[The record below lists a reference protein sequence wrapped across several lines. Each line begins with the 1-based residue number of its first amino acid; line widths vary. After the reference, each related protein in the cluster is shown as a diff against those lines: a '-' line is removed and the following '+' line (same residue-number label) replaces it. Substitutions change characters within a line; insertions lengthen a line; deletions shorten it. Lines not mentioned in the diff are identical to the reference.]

1 MNEFIKIL
9 LSLSA
14 SGTLLLLLI
23 LGLKPLYKNRFSKR
37 WQYYI
42 WIVVALRF
50 LLPFTPDT
58 TIIGSLFEKFDTAT
72 ITNEIP
78 TNPNVPVP
86 ADTGNSKAEP
96 IQTNREVTTAAM
108 REPFNKYVCLFFIWS
123 ALALVLFVRKVTVY
137 QGFIQYIKAGNK
149 EVSDVKTLN
158 LLSDCEEKLNIKTR
172 VELSCNSLIASP
184 MLIGFF
190 RPRIILPIG
199 ELEDKELSYIF
210 VHELIHYKQRDMF
223 YKWLIQI
230 VVCVHWFNPFVYLL
244 EREVNKSC
252 ELSCDEKVIS
262 VLDDTARREYGDT
275 LISFLK
281 SNNLYKSSLAS
292 VTLTEGAEQLKERLG
307 AIMKFRKKSKVIIAI
322 TTIFTVAVCVCFFVT
337 GAYAAPSVANEKK
350 LFMEAATDIYGNDE
364 EKKQFTEIITA
375 SGEMIGIIDNNKE
388 IERFVKQLDIESW
401 NDMEQLP
408 EDIDLVY
415 SYISYEVIDEPI
427 FLQDGKQ
434 LVNMSTLEFYI
445 SSKGEYIIRDYNQEI
460 ETIARISE
468 KAGQFLNAPEDLEL
482 NKNITAKDILNGWGL
497 DFYVPNSDIEKTDD
511 IENVRYYQG
520 ETSFTEKELRKTS
533 NEQKI
538 QFYGADKNTLLN
550 EIDDISEIAQYL
562 NGLALDRWEYVDDA
576 PNPEEVECQIVRFML
591 SRHSNEKE
599 LKEMD
604 TQILYKS
611 GGNYY
616 IEEIISGEYS
626 DRGEF
631 ITYYQV
637 SEEIAKYILSYI
649 ETYDRNRTQEQ
660 SEQRMEEQDVSDDEN
675 SIFEMELDKYYDDT
689 DPFVNERLFCV
700 SEDISTLKS
709 EISFQMDGKNGIVE
723 IKDNETDEL
732 IWTNTWNENIENDT
746 FTISLNNILKENEYV
761 IRFVGTEINY
771 AKIKVV
777 FESDLVQERERP
789 RKSN

>member
-1 MNEFIKIL
+1 MSEFIKIL
-9 LSLSA
+9 LSLSV
-14 SGTLLLLLI
+14 SGALLLLLI
-23 LGLKPLYKNRFSKR
+23 LGLKPLYKNKFSKR

-58 TIIGSLFEKFDTAT
+58 TIIGSLFEKFDTTA

-96 IQTNREVTTAAM
+96 IQTNREITTAAM

-149 EVSDVKTLN
+149 EVSDIKILN

-172 VELSCNSLIASP
+172 VELSCNPLIASP

-190 RPRIILPIG
+190 RPRIILPVG

-244 EREVNKSC
+244 EKEVNKSC

-262 VLDDTARREYGDT
+262 ILNEKAKREYGDT

-307 AIMKFRKKSKVIIAI
+307 AIMKFRKKSKAIIAI
-322 TTIFTVAVCVCFFVT
+322 TAIFTAAVCVCFFVT
-337 GAYAAPSVANEKK
+337 GAYAAPSAANDMKTWKDSEILNEILTEDGVYYIFCDGAGEDDKPLSSVSAGSIKFVLVRKDSYTSIGPFDNMETLMEDVAEQCEYMNTLTQEEKK
-350 LFMEAATDIYGNDE
+350 LVMEAVADICGNVE
-364 EKKQFTEIITA
+364 
-375 SGEMIGIIDNNKE
+375 SDNK
-388 IERFVKQLDIESW
+388 
-401 NDMEQLP
+401 
-408 EDIDLVY
+408 
-415 SYISYEVIDEPI
+415 
-427 FLQDGKQ
+427 
-434 LVNMSTLEFYI
+434 
-445 SSKGEYIIRDYNQEI
+445 
-460 ETIARISE
+460 
-468 KAGQFLNAPEDLEL
+468 
-482 NKNITAKDILNGWGL
+482 
-497 DFYVPNSDIEKTDD
+497 
-511 IENVRYYQG
+511 
-520 ETSFTEKELRKTS
+520 
-533 NEQKI
+533 
-538 QFYGADKNTLLN
+538 
-550 EIDDISEIAQYL
+550 
-562 NGLALDRWEYVDDA
+562 
-576 PNPEEVECQIVRFML
+576 
-591 SRHSNEKE
+591 
-599 LKEMD
+599 
-604 TQILYKS
+604 
-611 GGNYY
+611 
-616 IEEIISGEYS
+616 
-626 DRGEF
+626 
-631 ITYYQV
+631 
-637 SEEIAKYILSYI
+637 
-649 ETYDRNRTQEQ
+649 
-660 SEQRMEEQDVSDDEN
+660 N
-675 SIFEMELDKYYDDT
+675 SIFEMELDRYYDDT

-700 SEDISTLKS
+700 SEDISTLKAK
-709 EISFQMDGKNGIVE
+709 ISFQMDGKSGLVE
-723 IKDNETDEL
+723 IRDNETDEL
-732 IWTNTWNENIENDT
+732 IWANTWNENIENDT

-771 AKIKVV
+771 AKIEVI
-777 FESDLVQERERP
+777 FESGLVRERERP